1 VSRARATRPGGE
13 QAGTARRPRLARYLE
28 VWRAARGPWEALGS
42 IALYAAVR
50 LWVLTINCFPVELN
64 LRTGQ
69 LMGRIWWLAMK
80 RHRERAL
87 ANLRPALGN
96 CYSERQLRRIAQRS
110 FEHFAQLY
118 LIEMA
123 MTPRL
128 ITHWSWARYVELGEL
143 GAALRELLSERGA
156 ILLTAHFGNFELLGY
171 VISKLGLPLS
181 AVMRPLDN
189 PLLNEYLMS
198 TRASGGLSLLLK
210 RGAAESF
217 EQILARGGALCFIA
231 DQDAGRKGVFAEF
244 FGRRAS
250 WYKSIGLLA
259 MYRRVPIIVGSAA
272 RQRPGFHYRIE
283 VQRIIRPE
291 EWETRENPLEWITQA
306 YAHALEQAIR
316 RHPEQYLWVHRRW
329 KTRPRDELP
338 ALSV

>member
-1 VSRARATRPGGE
+1 VKPAGGGRAASRPGA
-13 QAGTARRPRLARYLE
+13 AGLRRRLARYRK
-28 VWRAARGPWEALGS
+28 VWKAARGPWQALGS

-50 LWVLTINCFPVELN
+50 LWVLIINCFPVELN
-64 LRTGQ
+64 LCTGR

-87 ANLRPALGN
+87 ANLRPALGAQ
-96 CYSERQLRRIAQRS
+96 YDERQLKRIAQRS

-128 ITHWSWARYVELGEL
+128 ITHWSWAKYVELGDL
-143 GAALRELLSERGA
+143 GAALRELLSERGT

-171 VISKLGLPLS
+171 VISRLGLPLNV
-181 AVMRPLDN
+181 VMRPLDN

-210 RGAAESF
+210 RGAAQSF
-217 EQILARGGALCFIA
+217 DDVLARGGALCFIA
-231 DQDAGRKGVFAEF
+231 DQDAGRKGVFADF
-244 FGRRAS
+244 FSRKAS

-259 MYRRVPIIVGSAA
+259 MHRRVPIIVGSAA
-272 RQRPGFHYRIE
+272 RVRPGFHYRIE

-291 EWETRENPLEWITQA
+291 EWEAQEAPLEWITQT

-329 KTRPRDELP
+329 KTRPKDEQP
-338 ALSV
+338 FTAA